1 MTSHLSLSLAT
12 IEMQNLQ
19 RLVDEFLDVIADGKV
34 TDDPGLSRIAPAA
47 YADDPEAAAEFRA
60 ATRDGL
66 FDRRTADALDVRSDL
81 GAPLDSGS
89 APSTRAAMR
98 QRVVRIPPEHVD
110 AWLRTLAAVR
120 LVIASRLGIDRADT
134 HDADDERFH
143 VYDWLGYRLDQLVML
158 ADELD
163 AG

>member
-1 MTSHLSLSLAT
+1 MTTDLSLSLAT
-12 IEMQNLQ
+12 IEVQNLQ
-19 RLVDEFLDVIADGKV
+19 RLIDEFLDVIADGKV

-47 YADDPEAAAEFRA
+47 YADDPAAAAEFRA

-81 GAPLDSGS
+81 GAPLEGGS

-98 QRVVRIPPEHVD
+98 QRTIRIPPEHVD

-120 LVIASRLGIDRADT
+120 LVVAARLGIDTADT
-134 HDADDERFH
+134 HEPGDERFH

-158 ADELD
+158 ADEHD